1 MKTKITGTIAGAAFA
16 AAITA
21 ATGPAIAQDAEW
33 PTRQISLVVTFG
45 PGGSA
50 DRTARALAPQLQERL
65 GVPVNI
71 INQDGGGGH
80 VGFTYFSSMP
90 ADGSH
95 FLLTALNPY
104 LANAI
109 QKFDADYALSDFAFL
124 NTQWNDSDV
133 FAVNADT
140 PYETLSG
147 FMEAARENP
156 GELRVSVVPGSTGA
170 INIQLA
176 MEAFDVPSDAIN
188 IVTYDSGGTARTA
201 VAGGQVDMTVIS
213 ADGTI
218 SIAEQVRP
226 LAVAATAPLED
237 WDAPTL
243 NTILVDNGL
252 ETVPILLGSMRGM
265 AAHAEL
271 KEESP
276 ELYERMLDAYSTILQ
291 DEEFVASLVAQ
302 DIGAEWLGPE
312 QTTEIILDNAEVLER
327 FSGSDN

>member
-1 MKTKITGTIAGAAFA
+1 MKNRMTQVIAGATFA
-16 AAITA
+16 VGVAV
-21 ATGPAIAQDAEW
+21 ATGPAFAQDADW
-33 PTRQISLVVTFG
+33 PTSQINLVVTFG

-50 DRTARALAPQLQERL
+50 DRTARALAPELQEEL
-65 GVPVNI
+65 GVPVNV

-80 VGFTYFSSMP
+80 VGFTYFTNMP

-95 FLLTALNPY
+95 FLLTSLNPY

-109 QKFDADYALSDFAFL
+109 QDFDADYSLSDFAFI

-147 FMEAARENP
+147 FMEAAKENP
-156 GELRVSVVPGSTGA
+156 GELRVSVVPGSTGE
-170 INIQLA
+170 INIKLA

-188 IVTYDSGGTARTA
+188 IVTYESGGAARTA

-218 SIAEQVRP
+218 PIAEQVRP
-226 LAVAATAPLED
+226 LAVASTAPLPD
-237 WDAPTL
+237 WEAPTL
-243 NTILVDNGL
+243 NTVLQENDL
-252 ETVPILLGSMRGM
+252 ETVPVLLGSMRGM
-265 AAHAEL
+265 AAHAEF
-271 KEESP
+271 KEDHP
-276 ELYERMLDAYSTILQ
+276 DLYERMVETYRTILE
-291 DEEFVASLVAQ
+291 DEEFVASLETQ

-312 QTTEIILDNAEVLER
+312 ETTKIIEENAEVLER
-327 FSGSDN
+327 FSGPDS